1 MENSFWL
8 VTTEHLTD
16 RIWFKDEEDFKV
28 GMNHAAVHASRSDVR
43 ILAFILM
50 SNHVH
55 FILAGSREEAR
66 QFIRAFKKSYSQYHA
81 HKYRS
86 EGLLLRNEVDIRE
99 IDGRDESLERSIA
112 YVHMNSVAANI
123 CLHASAYPWGT
134 GSAFFNP
141 APPRGERVERL
152 SERARTR
159 LLHSNATLPG
169 NYLLDE
175 KGFVLPRSYVPVDFV
190 EKLFRTPRRMN
201 YFLQNSSKARLLRE
215 APSFD
220 DQLILHAMN
229 NLCISLFRNKGPENL
244 GEAQTA
250 ELLKQ
255 LRYRFSSD
263 PNQLSRVSGLPYE
276 TVCALLESL

>member
-1 MENSFWL
+1 MENAFWL
-8 VTTEHLTD
+8 VTTAHLTD

-28 GMNHAAVHASRSDVR
+28 GMNHVAVHAARSDVR

-55 FILAGSREEAR
+55 FVLSGTREEAGR
-66 QFIRAFKKSYSQYHA
+66 FIQAFKKSFSLYHA
-81 HKYRS
+81 RKYHS

-99 IDGRDESLERSIA
+99 IDGENESLERSIA

-134 GSAFFNP
+134 GETFFNP
-141 APPRGERVERL
+141 APSPGERVGKR
-152 SERARTR
+152 SGRALVR
-159 LLHSNATLPG
+159 LLHSKATLPESF
-169 NYLLDE
+169 LLDGR
-175 KGFVLPRSYVPVDFV
+175 GFVLPASYVPVQFV
-190 EKLFRTPRRMN
+190 EKLFRTPRRMSF
-201 YFLQNSSKARLLRE
+201 FLQNSSKARLLRE

-220 DQLILHAMN
+220 DQLILQAMN
-229 NLCISLFRNKGPENL
+229 NLCISLFRNKGLNGLNET
-244 GEAQTA
+244 QTA

-263 PNQLSRVSGLPYE
+263 PNQLARVAGLPYE
-276 TVCALLESL
+276 TVCALLETP